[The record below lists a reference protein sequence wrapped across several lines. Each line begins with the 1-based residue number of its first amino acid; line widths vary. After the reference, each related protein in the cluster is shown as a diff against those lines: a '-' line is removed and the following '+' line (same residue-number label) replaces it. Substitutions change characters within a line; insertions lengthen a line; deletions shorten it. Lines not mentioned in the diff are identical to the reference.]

1 MSKKEMPKK
10 DKVSKSSPDKKIK
23 PAKKVK
29 PKKKK
34 EETDLEHDI
43 ELSEDDPG
51 FNESSAK
58 QERGSDVI
66 DKEFVLDEESEDID
80 DIEKVVE
87 TEDIEEAE
95 VEEEEEAEVE
105 GGADDEDEA
114 EETAPLGEL
123 PQKVAKEY
131 ADTEYLDAVKIYL
144 KEIRKAA
151 LLTAKEELELSDRVR
166 AGDEEARKR
175 MIESNLRL
183 VVRIASKYVN
193 KGLPFL
199 DLVAEG
205 NIGLMKA
212 VEKFQSS
219 KLCRFSTYAIWW
231 IRQAIERSLVNQ
243 SRTVRLP
250 SHISDDLNKLSKV
263 TKELPKKLKRDPQ
276 TKEIAD
282 TMGVSINYIR
292 RLMTLHKNSFSIDK
306 PLGNNMD
313 YYLKDILEDKNTPSP
328 QEVVEDI
335 KSYEYI
341 NSWLEQLKSNEKEII
356 KLRFGLNDNEP
367 QTLEQI
373 GSIFGITRER
383 VRQIEVRALE
393 KLKKIIKKNTL

>member
-1 MSKKEMPKK
+1 MT
-10 DKVSKSSPDKKIK
+10 
-23 PAKKVK
+23 
-29 PKKKK
+29 KKKK
-34 EETDLEHDI
+34 SDENIEEKHE
-43 ELSEDDPG
+43 ELSEILPDD
-51 FNESSAK
+51 ESGEVSM
-58 QERGSDVI
+58 
-66 DKEFVLDEESEDID
+66 EEEDIEDIEDID
-80 DIEKVVE
+80 DID
-87 TEDIEEAE
+87 EDIDEEI
-95 VEEEEEAEVE
+95 
-105 GGADDEDEA
+105 DEDTDGDSDSEESEVNGDSESSSKA
-114 EETAPLGEL
+114 EKYTS
-123 PQKVAKEY
+123 
-131 ADTEYLDAVKIYL
+131 DTSLDAVKVYL
-144 KEIRKAA
+144 KEIRKAP

-166 AGDEEARKR
+166 AGDELARHR

-219 KLCRFSTYAIWW
+219 KQCRFSTYAIWW

-263 TKELPKKLKRDPQ
+263 TKELPKKLKRAPKN
-276 TKEIAD
+276 KEIAD
-282 TMGVSINYIR
+282 TMGVSLNYIR
-292 RLMTLHKNSFSIDK
+292 RLMTLHKTSFSIDK
-306 PLGNNMD
+306 PIGNNLG
-313 YYLKDILEDKNTPSP
+313 YFLKDVLEDKNTPSP
-328 QEVVEDI
+328 QDVVEDI

-341 NSWLEQLKSNEKEII
+341 NMWLDQLRSNEKEII
-356 KLRFGLNDNEP
+356 KLRFGLNDNDP

-373 GSIFGITRER
+373 GKIFGITRER

-393 KLKKIIKKNTL
+393 KLKKIIKKKSDI